1 MNLLLNEFNSQKE
14 FSLIFRLLLILV
26 SFVFINIFSCLVWSN
41 IEFELKDRSSL
52 RMQSNNEANN
62 GKISFQV
69 WQGSAL

>member
-26 SFVFINIFSCLVWSN
+26 SFVFMNIFSCLVWSN

-52 RMQSNNEANN
+52 RMQSNNEA
-62 GKISFQV
+62 K
-69 WQGSAL
+69 